1 MSAYILPVGIALLFA
16 YAASKG
22 SNIYD
27 AFVRGAS
34 QSLPTLKKVLPCMA
48 AMLIAINV
56 FRASGAL
63 DFLTKLASPVFEA
76 VFIPKELA
84 PLILLRPFSGSAAL
98 ALLADTFSRCGVDS
112 FIGLCASLL
121 VGSTETIFYTV
132 ALYFGSAGISK
143 PRYSVAVTLISGAV
157 SIAASMALAY
167 AVF

>member
-143 PRYSVAVTLISGAV
+143 PRYSVSGALISGAV

-167 AVF
+167 ALF

>member
-121 VGSTETIFYTV
+121 VGSTETIFYTMSV
-132 ALYFGSAGISK
+132 YFMSVKISK
-143 PRYSVAVTLISGAV
+143 TRWTLPGSMVATIVGLIASVV
-157 SIAASMALAY
+157 IAKY
-167 AVF
+167 I

>member
-1 MSAYILPVGIALLFA
+1 
-16 YAASKG
+16 
-22 SNIYD
+22 
-27 AFVRGAS
+27 
-34 QSLPTLKKVLPCMA
+34 
-48 AMLIAINV
+48 MLIAINV

-143 PRYSVAVTLISGAV
+143 PRYSVAVALISGAV

-167 AVF
+167 ALF

>member
-22 SNIYD
+22 SNVYD

-143 PRYSVAVTLISGAV
+143 PRYSVAVALISGVV
-157 SIAASMALAY
+157 SIAASIALAY
-167 AVF
+167 ALF

>member
-22 SNIYD
+22 SNVYD

-56 FRASGAL
+56 FRTSGAL

-98 ALLADTFSRCGVDS
+98 ALLADTFSRYGVDS

-132 ALYFGSAGISK
+132 ALYFGSVGISK
-143 PRYSVAVTLISGAV
+143 PSYSVAVALISGAV

-167 AVF
+167 ALF

>member
-22 SNIYD
+22 SNVYD

-143 PRYSVAVTLISGAV
+143 PRYSVAVALISEAV
-157 SIAASMALAY
+157 SIAASIALAY

>member
-143 PRYSVAVTLISGAV
+143 PRYSVAVGLISGAV

-167 AVF
+167 ALF

>member
-22 SNIYD
+22 SNVYD

-98 ALLADTFSRCGVDS
+98 ALLADTFSR
-112 FIGLCASLL
+112 
-121 VGSTETIFYTV
+121 
-132 ALYFGSAGISK
+132 
-143 PRYSVAVTLISGAV
+143 
-157 SIAASMALAY
+157 
-167 AVF
+167 

>member
-22 SNIYD
+22 SNVYD

-143 PRYSVAVTLISGAV
+143 PRYSVAVALICGAV
-157 SIAASMALAY
+157 SLAASMAHAY
-167 AVF
+167 ALF

>member
-22 SNIYD
+22 SNVYD

-98 ALLADTFSRCGVDS
+98 ALLADTFSRYGVDS

-143 PRYSVAVTLISGAV
+143 PRYSVAVALISGVV

-167 AVF
+167 ALF

>member
-22 SNIYD
+22 SNVYD

-56 FRASGAL
+56 VRASGAL

-98 ALLADTFSRCGVDS
+98 ALLADTFSRYGVDS

-121 VGSTETIFYTV
+121 VG
-132 ALYFGSAGISK
+132 
-143 PRYSVAVTLISGAV
+143 
-157 SIAASMALAY
+157 
-167 AVF
+167 

>member
-22 SNIYD
+22 SNVYD

-56 FRASGAL
+56 FRVSGAL

-143 PRYSVAVTLISGAV
+143 PRYSVAVALISGTV

-167 AVF
+167 ALF

>member
-22 SNIYD
+22 SNVYD

-56 FRASGAL
+56 FRVSGAL

-76 VFIPKELA
+76 VLIPKELA

-132 ALYFGSAGISK
+132 ALYFGAAGISK
-143 PRYSVAVTLISGAV
+143 PRYSVAVALISGAV

-167 AVF
+167 ALF

>member
-98 ALLADTFSRCGVDS
+98 ALLADTFSRYGVDS

-132 ALYFGSAGISK
+132 ALYFGSVGI
-143 PRYSVAVTLISGAV
+143 
-157 SIAASMALAY
+157 
-167 AVF
+167 